1 MAEIVFN
8 EERHEY
14 HVGGV
19 QFPSVT
25 QVLDPLLEL
34 EGIPRAALEAAAH
47 FGTHVHLA
55 CHLWDRGELD
65 EEALD
70 PRLAP
75 YLEGWKSF
83 LRETGV
89 VVLSSE
95 LRVAHPTLRYAGGL
109 DKVILWKRRSKET
122 RHVLDLKSGALVPPT
137 VGPQTAAYREAY
149 LTEELVCSPTRYCVH
164 LRADGTYRLHT
175 LEDRAD
181 FNLFLS
187 ALNIH
192 HWRARNA
199 RR

>member
-14 HVGGV
+14 HVGGER
-19 QFPSVT
+19 FPSVT

-34 EGIPRAALEAAAH
+34 EGIPKAALEAAAH

-55 CHLWDRGELD
+55 CHLWDLGQLD

-70 PRLAP
+70 PLLAP
-75 YLEGWKSF
+75 YLQGWKTF
-83 LRETGV
+83 LHDTGV
-89 VVLSSE
+89 IVLKSE
-95 LRVAHPTLRYAGGL
+95 LRVAHPKLRYAGGL
-109 DKVILWKRRSKET
+109 DKVIGWKRRSKET
-122 RHVLDLKSGALVPPT
+122 RHVLDIKSGALVPAT

-149 LTEELVCSPTRYCVH
+149 LTDELVCSPRRYCVH
-164 LRADGTYRLHT
+164 LRPDGTYRLYT

-192 HWRARNA
+192 HWRARNV